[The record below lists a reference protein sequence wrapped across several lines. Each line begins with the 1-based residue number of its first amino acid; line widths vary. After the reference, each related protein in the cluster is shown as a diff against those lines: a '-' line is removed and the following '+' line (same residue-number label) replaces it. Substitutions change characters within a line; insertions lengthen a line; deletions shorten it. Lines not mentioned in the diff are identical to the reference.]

1 MKNNFTRRNF
11 IKLSALSSAF
21 LGLSGF
27 TTPLSRETIL
37 EKIEDLSTAPI
48 AKGKSVIGLTVPP
61 IKQVKVAF
69 IGLGNRGS
77 EHLKLVNA
85 LTPDKAIITAICD
98 VQKEKTDAALEELK
112 KSGHGQK
119 PDVYT
124 GTLDIWKEMIKR
136 DDIDLVI
143 IATIGNIMLQ

>member
-27 TTPLSRETIL
+27 TAPVSRETVL
-37 EKIEDLSTAPI
+37 EKIKDLSKSPI

-69 IGLGNRGS
+69 IGLGNRGI
-77 EHLKLVNA
+77 EHLK
-85 LTPDKAIITAICD
+85 
-98 VQKEKTDAALEELK
+98 
-112 KSGHGQK
+112 
-119 PDVYT
+119 T
-124 GTLDIWKEMIKR
+124 GKCTCTR
-136 DDIDLVI
+136 
-143 IATIGNIMLQ
+143 